1 MAYINKIIL
10 NTFIDGPGSRMAVFM
25 QGCNLRCLYC
35 HNPETWNLCTNCGE
49 CVKTCIAGA
58 LSFKDGRVIY
68 NKDLCAKC
76 DVCIKICPNNSMPK
90 YQEMSAF
97 EVYKI
102 AYDNRDFLDGIT
114 LSGGECTLQYEFI
127 LELFNL
133 IKENTRLTTFIDTNG
148 YMEFD
153 VLKKLIDV
161 TDSFMFDL
169 KALNRENHIK
179 LTGYDNEKI
188 LENLEYVSAKGL
200 LYEVRTVLVEGFN
213 DSEDEIEKISKYIY
227 NLNNYTKF
235 KLIPFRPLGVKGKLS
250 NMEPFD
256 KEKFKYL
263 YDISK
268 SILGER
274 LILKDG

>member
-35 HNPETWNLCTNCGE
+35 HNPETWNLCINCGE
-49 CVKTCIAGA
+49 CVKACRKGA
-58 LSFKDGRVIY
+58 LSFKDGKVKY

-76 DVCIKICPNNSMPK
+76 DACIKVCPNNSTPK
-90 YQEMSAF
+90 YTDMSA
-97 EVYKI
+97 EDVYKT
-102 AYDNRDFLDGIT
+102 AYNNRDFLDGIT

-127 LELFNL
+127 LELFKL
-133 IKENTRLTTFIDTNG
+133 IKENTKLTTFIDTNG
-148 YMEFD
+148 YIEFD

-161 TDSFMFDL
+161 TDGFMFDL

-188 LENLEYVSAKGL
+188 LKNLEYVSEKGL

-213 DSEDEIEKISKYIY
+213 DSEDEIEKISKYIC
-227 NLNNYTKF
+227 NLNSYTKF
-235 KLIPFRPLGVKGKLS
+235 KLIPFRPLGVKGELS
-250 NMEPFD
+250 DMKPFD
-256 KEKFKYL
+256 KEKFERCYN
-263 YDISK
+263 ISK
-268 SILGER
+268 K
-274 LILKDG
+274 ILKSRLKD